1 MSRLSLAGA
10 GALIAGPVVAAV
22 AALVATTESDDPA
35 TRVAAYTNHHGA
47 MAAGL
52 ALEVVS
58 IVLIIA
64 GIAWLALALAPRSR
78 NLAAAGG
85 IVAFAGSL
93 AILFEDGL
101 TAAQSPVVSGLGQ
114 GQAAAVVDRIHSS
127 TASSLDPL
135 AILLAVGTLLLA
147 VAAVKVGA
155 PRLGAAAF
163 ALGMIVNTIGFG
175 AGSQA
180 LIVAGFAVFLAGV
193 IPLVRTLT
201 GREPAQLAAA
211 QLASS

>member
-10 GALIAGPVVAAV
+10 SALIAGPVVAAA
-22 AALVATTESDDPA
+22 AALVVATESDDPA
-35 TRVAAYTNHHGA
+35 TRVAAYANHHGA

-52 ALEVVS
+52 ALEVAS
-58 IVLIIA
+58 IVLIMA
-64 GIAWLALALAPRSR
+64 GIVWLAAVLAPRSR

-85 IVAFAGSL
+85 VVALAGSL
-93 AILFEDGL
+93 VILFEDGL
-101 TAAQSPVVSGLGQ
+101 TAAQSPVVSALGR
-114 GQAAAVVDRIHSS
+114 GQAATVVDRIHTS

-147 VAAVKVGA
+147 VAAAKVGA

-175 AGSQA
+175 AGSKA
-180 LIVAGFAVFLAGV
+180 LVVAGFALFLVGALP
-193 IPLVRTLT
+193 IVRTLM
-201 GREPAQLAAA
+201 GGEPAHAAAAA
-211 QLASS
+211 QLAS